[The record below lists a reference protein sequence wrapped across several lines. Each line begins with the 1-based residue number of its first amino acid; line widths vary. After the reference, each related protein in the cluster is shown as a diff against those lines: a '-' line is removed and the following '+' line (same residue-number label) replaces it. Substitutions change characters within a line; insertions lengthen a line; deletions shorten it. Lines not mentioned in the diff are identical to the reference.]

1 MKEYPEAVAAASQV
15 LEAHPHVYEAFQTRA
30 KAHHAAG
37 NLEAAYADLTAA
49 VRLAPQNRDLH
60 RDLLSVKEEIQC
72 PADPLPDSMFQD
84 SKDSMFQ
91 DSIKDRDSGGS
102 TSSGVGSSL

>member
-1 MKEYPEAVAAASQV
+1 MNLFLKV
-15 LEAHPHVYEAFQTRA
+15 LEAYPHVYAAYQTRA
-30 KAHHAAG
+30 KAQHAAG

-60 RDLLSVKEEIQC
+60 RDLLAVKEELQC
-72 PADPLPDSMFQD
+72 PTDPLPDSMFED
-84 SKDSMFQ
+84 SKDSVFQ
-91 DSIKDRDSGGS
+91 ESIKDRDSGGS